1 MVRLLL
7 AASLLIGTAT
17 GASAQTRVDG
27 YYRNNGTYVA
37 PHNRSAPDSSYNNNW
52 NVKPNLNPYTGNMG
66 THKPTWN
73 NQPPP
78 SNPYGGVYGR
88 QYRY

>member
-1 MVRLLL
+1 MVKHLL
-7 AASLLIGTAT
+7 AASILIGM
-17 GASAQTRVDG
+17 GAGLSAQTRVDG
-27 YYRNNGTYVA
+27 YYRNNGVYVA
-37 PHNRSAPDSSYNNNW
+37 PHYRSAPDSSYNNNW
-52 NVKPNLNPYTGNMG
+52 NVKPNVNPYTGNVG

-78 SNPYGGVYGR
+78 PNPYGSTYGR